1 MHLQIIC
8 ERDIQAKTF
17 EKKTKKEALGI
28 TKVAEEKEND
38 HNACDCL

>member
-8 ERDIQAKTF
+8 ERDI
-17 EKKTKKEALGI
+17 KKNICNKNEKEALGA
-28 TKVAEEKEND
+28 TKVAEAKEND